1 MNEEEMRYRVSAV
14 VTSTL
19 QIVVQARS
27 VEEAEAFSDAI
38 DFDKWSVLSTEY
50 ETVDVSKDFFESK
63 NKVEQDVE
71 VTTSNQGPTLK
82 IVKGQ
87 VLVMENNLAQKI
99 TAFATIIALPFA
111 LGAFLLTWAPAQQF
125 YLSDTRG
132 DGYVPPRNIEKL
144 ITNVQDST
152 VTIFCRPNDPKN
164 KGGFGSGWAI
174 DLENEQGKRFPTT
187 LITNHH
193 VIDEC
198 LDGKGKVTVLALF
211 GKEYQ
216 AVIDNWD
223 AENDLA
229 SIAAALDVPPLKL
242 SEYEPFPGYWVAAIG
257 SADGYEGYVAFG
269 NVLNG
274 TKLEILITAPLSRG
288 NSGGPLVDNE
298 GNVVGTNTFGQI
310 DEQYNGAM
318 SLNAL
323 CVKIMECEEDVF
335 WKAEDQKNRTR

>member
-1 MNEEEMRYRVSAV
+1 MNEEEMRYRVTAV

-27 VEEAEAFSDAI
+27 VEEAESFSDAI
-38 DFDKWSVLSTEY
+38 DFDKWSVVSSEY
-50 ETVDVSKDFFESK
+50 VTADVAKDFFERK
-63 NKVEQDVE
+63 QKVEQDTE
-71 VTTSNQGPTLK
+71 ITTSNQGPTLK
-82 IVKGQ
+82 LIKGQ
-87 VLVMENNLAQKI
+87 VLVMEINLAQKI
-99 TAFATIIALPFA
+99 TAFATILALPFA
-111 LGAFLLTWAPAQQF
+111 LGAFVLAWAPAQQF
-125 YLSDTRG
+125 YSSDPRV
-132 DGYVPPRNIEKL
+132 DGYVQPRNIEKL
-144 ITNVQDST
+144 ITKVQDST

-174 DLENEQGKRFPTT
+174 DLENQQGKRFPTT
-187 LITNHH
+187 LITNYH

-223 AENDLA
+223 KENDLA
-229 SIAAALDVPPLKL
+229 SIASALEVTPLKL

-257 SADGYEGYVAFG
+257 SADGYEGSVAFG

-274 TKLEILITAPLSRG
+274 TKFEILMTAPLSGG

-323 CVKIMECEEDVF
+323 CVKIMECDEDVF
-335 WKAEDQKNRTR
+335 WKVEE